1 MYYRVFLERLS
12 SFYAPHLKFAF
23 EELIAGNY
31 QNALIGYLIAAE
43 HGFEEAQISA
53 AYLLY
58 QLQPLYSNNHQNF
71 CSERV
76 EMAVDYLER
85 ASKQSNVDATILLGD
100 LYSGQAGFSY
110 YTRL

>member
-1 MYYRVFLERLS
+1 M
-12 SFYAPHLKFAF
+12 KFAF

-58 QLQPLYSNNHQNF
+58 QLQPLYSKQPPKTF
-71 CSERV
+71 VPERV
-76 EMAVDYLER
+76 EMAVDYLEER
-85 ASKQSNVDATILLGD
+85 QNSQM
-100 LYSGQAGFSY
+100 
-110 YTRL
+110 